1 MHFGIGLVKYRYN
14 KMQMKEI
21 IEDIVTREL
30 KGLCISCAHTQTC
43 PYRKSATKV
52 IIQCEFFQ
60 LDLLDLT
67 EHATHNSLHG
77 LCATCD
83 HANHC
88 TLPGR
93 KEGVWRCNDFS

>member
-1 MHFGIGLVKYRYN
+1 
-14 KMQMKEI
+14 MQMKET

-43 PYRKSATKV
+43 PYHKAASKV

-60 LDLLDLT
+60 LDLLDQT
-67 EHATHNSLHG
+67 KQSAHDSPQG

-83 HANHC
+83 HANRC

>member
-1 MHFGIGLVKYRYN
+1 
-14 KMQMKEI
+14 MQTRET

-43 PYRKSATKV
+43 PYHKATSKV

-60 LDLLDLT
+60 LDLLDLST
-67 EHATHNSLHG
+67 HATHGTAQG

-83 HANHC
+83 HASRC

-93 KEGVWRCNDFS
+93 KEGAWRCNDFS

>member
-1 MHFGIGLVKYRYN
+1 
-14 KMQMKEI
+14 MQIKETI
-21 IEDIVTREL
+21 KDIVTREL
-30 KGLCISCAHTQTC
+30 KALCISCAHTQTC
-43 PYRKSATKV
+43 PYRKAASKV

-67 EHATHNSLHG
+67 KQSAQDPPQG

-93 KEGVWRCNDFS
+93 KEGAWRCNDFS

>member
-1 MHFGIGLVKYRYN
+1 
-14 KMQMKEI
+14 MQIKET

-43 PYRKSATKV
+43 PYHKAASKV

-67 EHATHNSLHG
+67 THTTHDSLQG

-83 HANHC
+83 SATHC

-93 KEGVWRCNDFS
+93 KQGVWRCNDFS